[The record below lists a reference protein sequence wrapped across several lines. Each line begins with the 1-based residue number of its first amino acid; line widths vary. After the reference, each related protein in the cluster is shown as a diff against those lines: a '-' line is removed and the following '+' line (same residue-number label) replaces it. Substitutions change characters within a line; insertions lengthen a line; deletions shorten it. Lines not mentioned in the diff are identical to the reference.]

1 MVQDSLG
8 GLCPSFNPVLYYR
21 GRSCGGGGG
30 GGGGGPMLSGTGLSG
45 SDRDDNETNL
55 YWVSREVEVS
65 NKVVEK
71 FGIPHLIHS
80 HTMSLPEDLFRMLYI
95 VVDMP

>member
-8 GLCPSFNPVLYYR
+8 GLCPSFIPILYYR

-30 GGGGGPMLSGTGLSG
+30 GRCYLVPGFQGRTGMIM
-45 SDRDDNETNL
+45 NQNL
-55 YWVSREVEVS
+55 FWVSREVELS
-65 NKVVEK
+65 NKVLEK
-71 FGIPHLIHS
+71 FGIPHFIHS
-80 HTMSLPEDLFRMLYI
+80 HTMPLPEDLLRMLYI